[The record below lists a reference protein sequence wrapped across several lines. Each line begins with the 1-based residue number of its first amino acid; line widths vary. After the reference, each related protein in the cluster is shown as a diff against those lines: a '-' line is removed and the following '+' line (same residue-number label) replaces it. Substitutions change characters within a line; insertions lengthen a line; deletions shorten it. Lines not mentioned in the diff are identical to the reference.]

1 MHFSPDGPP
10 FASFSG
16 WLPNPFVGS
25 ARLLDKGT
33 NWSMMAF
40 AQQRHCFVTPSL
52 QYRSAPNLIPPLT
65 VWSHYR
71 LRKFTMETLPSY
83 QEVPASSARSVS
95 TQVRLEIK
103 SMEISTVM
111 TKCRETTDEE
121 LEFIEMRYQQALAL
135 VNLESLFAEG
145 LLNC

>member
-1 MHFSPDGPP
+1 
-10 FASFSG
+10 
-16 WLPNPFVGS
+16 
-25 ARLLDKGT
+25 
-33 NWSMMAF
+33 
-40 AQQRHCFVTPSL
+40 
-52 QYRSAPNLIPPLT
+52 
-65 VWSHYR
+65 
-71 LRKFTMETLPSY
+71 METLPLY
-83 QEVPASSARSVS
+83 KEAPASSARSVS
-95 TQVRLEIK
+95 TQARLEIK

>member
-1 MHFSPDGPP
+1 
-10 FASFSG
+10 
-16 WLPNPFVGS
+16 
-25 ARLLDKGT
+25 
-33 NWSMMAF
+33 
-40 AQQRHCFVTPSL
+40 
-52 QYRSAPNLIPPLT
+52 
-65 VWSHYR
+65 
-71 LRKFTMETLPSY
+71 METLPSY
-83 QEVPASSARSVS
+83 KEALVSSARSVS

>member
-1 MHFSPDGPP
+1 MTTASLCRQHATTGQRHQLVHDG
-10 FASFSG
+10 
-16 WLPNPFVGS
+16 
-25 ARLLDKGT
+25 
-33 NWSMMAF
+33 M
-40 AQQRHCFVTPSL
+40 AQQRHCVVTPSL
-52 QYRSAPNLIPPLT
+52 QNRSAPNLILPLT

-83 QEVPASSARSVS
+83 EEPPASSARSLS
-95 TQVRLEIK
+95 TQARLEIK